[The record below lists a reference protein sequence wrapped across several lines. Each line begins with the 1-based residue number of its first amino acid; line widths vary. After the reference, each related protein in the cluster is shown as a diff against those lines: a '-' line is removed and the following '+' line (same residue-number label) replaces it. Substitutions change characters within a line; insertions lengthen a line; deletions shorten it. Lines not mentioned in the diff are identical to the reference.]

1 MVVRMDGALLP
12 ERMAQDLV
20 RTIRDHLVRIHVR
33 RGPAAGLE
41 DAQREMAVQ
50 FAVHHLWA
58 RWDARLADFVVEQ
71 SELHVRLGA
80 RHLDQ
85 AESVDEPPA
94 EADSADWE
102 VFDRSLSLDSPVC
115 VLWDFDLPQ
124 EVFLDAELRHLNAP
138 PCRQSPGSINIA
150 NEFVHT
156 NGSDRPIP
164 TTVCPDCG
172 SEHLVRDYARG
183 ELVCDSCG
191 VVISEGAIDEG
202 PEWSAYS
209 VEENDRLARTGAPR
223 SYVAGASGL
232 TTVIPLAN
240 KDARGNTIP
249 LREREKFYRM
259 RKLQRHSGHSRPGER
274 SLPETIRSLD
284 RVASLMGLPRPV
296 KDEAG
301 FICKKAL
308 EKGLVR
314 GRSIEAIVAAAV
326 YAACRIDGVPR
337 TLDELQQVTGVRK
350 KTIGKAYGA
359 LLRTLVLRVPPSRP
373 TNYVSGFC
381 SRLGLDRV

>member
-1 MVVRMDGALLP
+1 M
-12 ERMAQDLV
+12 
-20 RTIRDHLVRIHVR
+20 
-33 RGPAAGLE
+33 
-41 DAQREMAVQ
+41 
-50 FAVHHLWA
+50 
-58 RWDARLADFVVEQ
+58 
-71 SELHVRLGA
+71 
-80 RHLDQ
+80 
-85 AESVDEPPA
+85 
-94 EADSADWE
+94 
-102 VFDRSLSLDSPVC
+102 
-115 VLWDFDLPQ
+115 
-124 EVFLDAELRHLNAP
+124 
-138 PCRQSPGSINIA
+138 
-150 NEFVHT
+150 
-156 NGSDRPIP
+156 
-164 TTVCPDCG
+164 
-172 SEHLVRDYARG
+172 RDYARG

-191 VVISEGAIDEG
+191 LVISESAIDEG
-202 PEWSAYS
+202 PEWAAYS

-314 GRSIEAIVAAAV
+314 DGRS
-326 YAACRIDGVPR
+326 RRSSLRRSMPR
-337 TLDELQQVTGVRK
+337 AGSTGCHGPLTNCNRSRES
-350 KTIGKAYGA
+350 ARRR
-359 LLRTLVLRVPPSRP
+359 LERRTGLSSEHWSSVSRRPGRP
-373 TNYVSGFC
+373 TTSAASVPASG
-381 SRLGLDRV
+381 

>member
-1 MVVRMDGALLP
+1 MP
-12 ERMAQDLV
+12 SS
-20 RTIRDHLVRIHVR
+20 T
-33 RGPAAGLE
+33 PAE
-41 DAQREMAVQ
+41 P
-50 FAVHHLWA
+50 
-58 RWDARLADFVVEQ
+58 VVE
-71 SELHVRLGA
+71 E
-80 RHLDQ
+80 
-85 AESVDEPPA
+85 
-94 EADSADWE
+94 
-102 VFDRSLSLDSPVC
+102 DR
-115 VLWDFDLPQ
+115 
-124 EVFLDAELRHLNAP
+124 
-138 PCRQSPGSINIA
+138 
-150 NEFVHT
+150 
-156 NGSDRPIP
+156 
-164 TTVCPDCG
+164 VCPECG

-191 VVISEGAIDEG
+191 LVISEGAIDEG

-359 LLRTLVLRVPPSRP
+359 LLRTLTLRVPPWLVEHRRGRGP
-373 TNYVSGFC
+373 EDPQGTREDRQFDVPVP
-381 SRLGLDRV
+381 LGHRRGGDLSCVPLVWGAPPAEGDCENRGRQ

>member
-1 MVVRMDGALLP
+1 MPSVSRVDPLVEEERTCP
-12 ERMAQDLV
+12 ECKS
-20 RTIRDHLVRIHVR
+20 DHLV
-33 RGPAAGLE
+33 
-41 DAQREMAVQ
+41 
-50 FAVHHLWA
+50 
-58 RWDARLADFVVEQ
+58 
-71 SELHVRLGA
+71 
-80 RHLDQ
+80 LDY
-85 AESVDEPPA
+85 
-94 EADSADWE
+94 
-102 VFDRSLSLDSPVC
+102 
-115 VLWDFDLPQ
+115 
-124 EVFLDAELRHLNAP
+124 
-138 PCRQSPGSINIA
+138 
-150 NEFVHT
+150 T
-156 NGSDRPIP
+156 
-164 TTVCPDCG
+164 
-172 SEHLVRDYARG
+172 RG

-191 VVISEGAIDEG
+191 LVIRDSTIDEG

-209 VEENDRLARTGAPR
+209 VEENDRLARTGSPR

-314 GRSIEAIVAAAV
+314 GRSIEGIVAAAV

-359 LLRTLVLRVPPSRP
+359 LLRTLTLRVPPSHP
-373 TNYVSGFC
+373 TDYVSRFC
-381 SRLGLDRV
+381 SKLGLSNSVQTEALKILKELEKVDSSMSLSPAGTAAAAIYLASLSCGERRPQKAIAKVAGVSEVTLRNRFQFMEDFMQQLTLPRGRAPKAATPTQLP

>member
-1 MVVRMDGALLP
+1 MP
-12 ERMAQDLV
+12 
-20 RTIRDHLVRIHVR
+20 TTT
-33 RGPAAGLE
+33 PA
-41 DAQREMAVQ
+41 DP
-50 FAVHHLWA
+50 
-58 RWDARLADFVVEQ
+58 VVE
-71 SELHVRLGA
+71 E
-80 RHLDQ
+80 
-85 AESVDEPPA
+85 
-94 EADSADWE
+94 
-102 VFDRSLSLDSPVC
+102 DR
-115 VLWDFDLPQ
+115 
-124 EVFLDAELRHLNAP
+124 
-138 PCRQSPGSINIA
+138 
-150 NEFVHT
+150 
-156 NGSDRPIP
+156 
-164 TTVCPDCG
+164 VCPECS
-172 SEHLVRDYARG
+172 SEHLVRDYTRG

-191 VVISEGAIDEG
+191 LVISESAIDEG
-202 PEWSAYS
+202 PEWAAYS

-314 GRSIEAIVAAAV
+314 GRSIEAIVAAAA
-326 YAACRIDGVPR
+326 YAACRLDGV
-337 TLDELQQVTGVRK
+337 LGVRGTSSAK
-350 KTIGKAYGA
+350 GDCENRWRQRGDLAKPLPIHGRVHGTADPATRSRAEGWHGEPTLSLVRPRPIRGRQNREERFDKVRWRPICVAESRGGIQGE
-359 LLRTLVLRVPPSRP
+359 LVNPQEGPRLRASA
-373 TNYVSGFC
+373 
-381 SRLGLDRV
+381 

>member
-1 MVVRMDGALLP
+1 MP
-12 ERMAQDLV
+12 SS
-20 RTIRDHLVRIHVR
+20 T
-33 RGPAAGLE
+33 PAE
-41 DAQREMAVQ
+41 P
-50 FAVHHLWA
+50 
-58 RWDARLADFVVEQ
+58 VVE
-71 SELHVRLGA
+71 E
-80 RHLDQ
+80 
-85 AESVDEPPA
+85 
-94 EADSADWE
+94 
-102 VFDRSLSLDSPVC
+102 DR
-115 VLWDFDLPQ
+115 
-124 EVFLDAELRHLNAP
+124 
-138 PCRQSPGSINIA
+138 
-150 NEFVHT
+150 
-156 NGSDRPIP
+156 
-164 TTVCPDCG
+164 VCPECG

-191 VVISEGAIDEG
+191 LVISEGAIDEG

-308 EKGLVR
+308 EKIDSSMSLSPSGTAAAAIYLASLSCGERRPQKAIAKIAGVSEVTLRNRFQFMEGFMQQLVLPR
-314 GRSIEAIVAAAV
+314 GRA
-326 YAACRIDGVPR
+326 P
-337 TLDELQQVTGVRK
+337 K
-350 KTIGKAYGA
+350 IG
-359 LLRTLVLRVPPSRP
+359 PPSQGSP
-373 TNYVSGFC
+373 
-381 SRLGLDRV
+381 